1 MNRNDHHLIQQ
12 VLDGDVSRE
21 TFDVFQQRL
30 REESELLKLYGD
42 YALLQHTLIEEFEGG
57 RAAGIHLME
66 PVRRNTAAPTAVA
79 IAAVLALLAV
89 VWFTRPWLDKSASAD
104 VALLTF
110 SVDAVWRIEGPSR
123 SIGGA
128 TGVGGES
135 VLHLDYGR
143 AGISLSPTVTALVEG
158 PAELTFRSGEA
169 LFMKSGK
176 GYFTVGGNGG
186 GLTLETPRVKVANF
200 GAEFGIEVP
209 VAGAEEIL
217 VSAGEMRIV
226 SQTGNGEVLLAA
238 GDAAQISARGAFGC
252 FPADGR
258 RFAKAL
264 GRFRSVGSD
273 FGSPRVL
280 GNPANQEIRDGLLRL
295 PEFLTGPDSSVLL
308 TTLDLGSS
316 FGGDVADDGR
326 SFMSFFSKGS
336 EVLQFGD
343 PSGADASHADGD
355 KQQTQVILPERPV
368 DGLRNVTLRY
378 DPRTGDVS
386 LHEGGLP
393 LGTVI
398 CAGKIP
404 LGSSFD
410 EIRLGAS
417 SGSVETLKAVDIR
430 VGLE

>member
-30 REESELLKLYGD
+30 RDEPELLKLYGD

-66 PVRRNTAAPTAVA
+66 PARRSSAAPTAVA

-89 VWFTRPWLDKSASAD
+89 VWFSRPWLDKSAPAD

-128 TGVGGES
+128 TGVGGGS

-143 AGISLSPTVTALVEG
+143 AGISLSPTITALVEG

-186 GLTLETPRVKVANF
+186 GLTLETPRVKAAHF

-209 VAGAEEIL
+209 LAGAEEIL

-226 SQTGNGEVLLAA
+226 SKTGKEEVLLAA
-238 GDAAQISARGAFGC
+238 GDAAQIPARGAFGR

-273 FGSPRVL
+273 FSHQAS
-280 GNPANQEIRDGLLRL
+280 GNPANQGIHNGLLRL
-295 PEFLTGPDSSVLL
+295 PEAVTGPESSVLL
-308 TTLDLGSS
+308 TTLDLGSPS
-316 FGGDVADDGR
+316 DGVEADDGR

-336 EVLQFGD
+336 EVLQLGD
-343 PSGADASHADGD
+343 PSGAAAPRAHDD
-355 KQQTQVILPERPV
+355 KPHTPVILPERPV

-393 LGTVI
+393 LGSVI
-398 CAGKIP
+398 CSGKIP
-404 LGSSFD
+404 PGSAFD

-417 SGSVETLKAVDIR
+417 SGSVETMKAVDIR